1 MEVGSV
7 IDRGQLYRGL
17 SQAAWGY
24 FLLLL
29 NFNLT
34 CNNTISINLLPS
46 FAGALLLPHAPNTKS
61 IAHARTRHMIL
72 FILFAS

>member
-1 MEVGSV
+1 MAGEFCFIRSSLKEGAFYSS
-7 IDRGQLYRGL
+7 ITSGMSRTYRRSSNSGL

-34 CNNTISINLLPS
+34 FNNTISINLL
-46 FAGALLLPHAPNTKS
+46 
-61 IAHARTRHMIL
+61 TR
-72 FILFAS
+72 SRPRR